1 VSQQQAASD
10 ARAQAYADMVSIVSK
25 YNKGLAKSAELE
37 AARVAV
43 VDNLISD
50 IEATRGVAVS
60 EEEGRAIAAQANQA
74 SGRTFMMRKI
84 VWHKKATET
93 AKSVVCISTNAR
105 LLKALNHI
113 INGTPTG
120 RSVNQNDGLKGPS
133 LATLKYDAESGK
145 NEGNPFFQP
154 GPRTRTK

>member
-1 VSQQQAASD
+1 MIESEMPSD
-10 ARAQAYADMVSIVSK
+10 SLNTSRFQIP
-25 YNKGLAKSAELE
+25 N
-37 AARVAV
+37 
-43 VDNLISD
+43 
-50 IEATRGVAVS
+50 RGCIAMA
-60 EEEGRAIAAQANQA
+60 AIAAQANQA

-93 AKSVVCISTNAR
+93 AKSVVWISTNAR

-133 LATLKYDAESGK
+133 LAT
-145 NEGNPFFQP
+145 F
-154 GPRTRTK
+154 R